1 MTLKRKNFVAIIA
14 AALLTAAIVVVISAF
29 LEITPTLVVCN
40 EDTGVTYA
48 EYKMNEGEELSVS
61 FIHSVNL
68 TPVYDYYTVGE
79 GELICDK
86 CEYSSFGAGM
96 PTEWEEGWTVSY
108 EDGAISIS
116 GLDIRQKEFTYYV
129 GTVYDHVLNIK
140 GEDISLTELCG
151 KNSHVTLKIKKS
163 VSLR

>member
-1 MTLKRKNFVAIIA
+1 MSVKRKKFVAVIA
-14 AALLTAAIVVVISAF
+14 AALTAAIIATLLLLMSLEPVLVIYNA
-29 LEITPTLVVCN
+29 
-40 EDTGVTYA
+40 DTGEKYA
-48 EYKMNEGEELSVS
+48 KYEMSEGEEFSVS

-68 TPVYDYYTVGE
+68 TPVYDYYTVDGAA
-79 GELICDK
+79 LVCDK

-96 PTEWEEGWTVSY
+96 PTEWEENWCVSY
-108 EDGAISIS
+108 DDGVISIT

-129 GTVYDHVLNIK
+129 GTVYDHTLNIK
-140 GEDISLTELCG
+140 GEDVSLSALCG